1 MVICSTSDRISSARL
16 QDVIAF
22 IGRARLQWKCRFR
35 CFVIGVDIED
45 DGRTAELQELCE
57 AGGD

>member
-1 MVICSTSDRISSARL
+1 L

-35 CFVIGVDIED
+35 CFIIGVDIED
-45 DGRTAELQELCE
+45 DGRAAELQELCE